1 MAFVEIEN
9 LFMDKYFREAL
20 KDSKVEDFLQS
31 TQRNLTMAQYE
42 AKFTKLS
49 WLICKWG
56 SKHWSGDM

>member
-1 MAFVEIEN
+1 MIKRCHDIEQMTLVEIEN

-49 WLICKWG
+49 WLICK
-56 SKHWSGDM
+56 